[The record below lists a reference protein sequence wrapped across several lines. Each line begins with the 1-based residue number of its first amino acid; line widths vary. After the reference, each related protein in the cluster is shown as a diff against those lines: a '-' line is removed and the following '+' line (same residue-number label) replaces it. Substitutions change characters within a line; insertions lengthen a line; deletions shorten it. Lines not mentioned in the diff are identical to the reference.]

1 MLRALIMLLFV
12 SSGKGLISLGYGK
25 EGMAAREK
33 LGKKI
38 PDGLAFFFGLL
49 VFIWLFFGVF
59 FFFVSSPGSEDA
71 LISLILII
79 ACPAVYAIWFL
90 VTRKS
95 VPKLVEESGKIQ
107 DAL

>member
-1 MLRALIMLLFV
+1 MVYNNINQ
-12 SSGKGLISLGYGK
+12 
-25 EGMAAREK
+25 
-33 LGKKI
+33 
-38 PDGLAFFFGLL
+38 
-49 VFIWLFFGVF
+49 
-59 FFFVSSPGSEDA
+59 FVSSPGSEDA

-95 VPKLVEESGKIQ
+95 VPKFVEESGKIQ